1 MPPKTK
7 PPFWQVKSLAEMSRA
22 EWESLCDGCGRCC
35 LHKIED
41 EDTGAIYATSVA
53 CILLDDQSCRCRHYA
68 ERQQWVPDCIRLS
81 SAGQIAALPWLPRD
95 CAYRL
100 LAEGKKLKWWHYLVS
115 GSRETV
121 HKAGISA
128 RGKIR
133 AYEDSLAEPEDYL
146 PYITHEIR

>member
-1 MPPKTK
+1 MTAENR
-7 PPFWQVKSLAEMSRA
+7 PFWQSKSLAEMSGK

-53 CILLDDQSCRCRHYA
+53 CRLLDGQTCRCRDYPR
-68 ERQQWVPDCIRLS
+68 RQSKVPDCIRLDS
-81 SAGQIAALPWLPRD
+81 VEKIAALPWLPRD

-100 LAEGKKLKWWHYLVS
+100 LAEGKQLKWWHYLIS

-121 HKAGISA
+121 HEAGISA
-128 RGKIR
+128 RGKIK
-133 AYEDSLAEPEDYL
+133 AYEDELAEPEEYL
-146 PYITHEIR
+146 PFLTDKIV